1 MGAALVLL
9 LLVGVTA
16 ASKRHTGSQAVARD
30 QLLLR
35 VLGFDGGGAFFKS
48 VGESKKLACKSS
60 RDALS
65 SSRTSPPLSV
75 LHSRE
80 DKLPTPLQAT
90 GRHRGLSPS
99 PDPGGLNARRAAGL
113 LQGETCGHRITGVV
127 DRAGPKWSAELA
139 HSGDERSRH
148 RNHIKRAGQEP

>member
-1 MGAALVLL
+1 MGAALVLVL
-9 LLVGVTA
+9 FLWADRCLR
-16 ASKRHTGSQAVARD
+16 RHTGARVGARD
-30 QLLLR
+30 QSLLR
-35 VLGFDGGGAFFKS
+35 VLGFDGGGAFFS
-48 VGESKKLACKSS
+48 VAKAKKLACKSS

-65 SSRTSPPLSV
+65 SSTLSV

-80 DKLPTPLQAT
+80 DKLPTLLQAT

-113 LQGETCGHRITGVV
+113 LQGETCGHSITGVV

-139 HSGDERSRH
+139 HSGDERSGH